1 MHLLMPSL
9 CRNLPAELLN
19 LPAELLNPPWEQRM
33 AAMKAIQLSELEE
46 QTVCRREKEALEPF
60 LANTLPRVSCSKPC
74 PFLHLQYS
82 AIQIFHIQFRRS
94 LSNMSQFRLRMC

>member
-33 AAMKAIQLSELEE
+33 AAMKVIQLSELEE
-46 QTVCRREKEALEPF
+46 QTVQ
-60 LANTLPRVSCSKPC
+60 T
-74 PFLHLQYS
+74 
-82 AIQIFHIQFRRS
+82 
-94 LSNMSQFRLRMC
+94 